1 MPAPHA
7 NAHPVHITAYFD
19 FMCPWSYLARAR
31 IKHAV
36 KRARIP
42 TKITWVPFELY
53 AHNQNHRVEKEKII
67 GHENVH
73 HVYAQLTPLAEKENI
88 LIFPPKYEAS
98 SKRALI
104 GFLYAQHEKKEE
116 QYMDEMFAHAF
127 EHTMDISSFA
137 VLRRIALKL
146 NFDVEKFLLFI
157 QDEKNH
163 AQVEEFTRVAKL
175 NGVRGVPTYLI
186 NHLPVTGALPV
197 EDFVHLLR
205 SAQHHI
211 TPAYLLPKEK
221 TKTRA
226 RKASPAR
233 IRTKPSRTQ
242 TKKTRSNVSSLRKKT
257 IPSRKKHS
265 KKR

>member
-1 MPAPHA
+1 M
-7 NAHPVHITAYFD
+7 HITAYFD
-19 FMCPWSYLARAR
+19 FMCPWSYLARVR
-31 IKHAV
+31 IKHAM
-36 KRARIP
+36 RNARVSV
-42 TKITWVPFELY
+42 KITWVPFELY
-53 AHNQNHRVEKEKII
+53 SHNEHHRVEKEKII
-67 GHENVH
+67 GHQNLH

-116 QYMDEMFAHAF
+116 QYLDEMFAHAF
-127 EHTMDISSFA
+127 EHTVDISSFS

-163 AQVEEFTRVAKL
+163 AHIEELTRVAKL

-186 NHLPVTGALPV
+186 NHLPVTGALPI
-197 EDFVHLLR
+197 EDLVHLLR
-205 SAQHHI
+205 SAQHQLM
-211 TPAYLLPKEK
+211 PAYILPREK
-221 TKTRA
+221 KKTLSQTKSHARTRS
-226 RKASPAR
+226 KPAR
-233 IRTKPSRTQ
+233 VKK
-242 TKKTRSNVSSLRKKT
+242 KKTRTKDLSLRKKT
-257 IPSRKKHS
+257 ALSRKKHS

>member
-1 MPAPHA
+1 MHA
-7 NAHPVHITAYFD
+7 KHVNAQPIHITAYFD

-31 IKHAV
+31 MKHAI
-36 KRARIP
+36 KRARVP
-42 TKITWVPFELY
+42 AKITWVPFELY
-53 AHNQNHRVEKEKII
+53 THNQNHRVEKEKII
-67 GHENVH
+67 GHQNLH

-104 GFLYAQHEKKEE
+104 GFLYAQREKKEE
-116 QYMDEMFAHAF
+116 AYMDELFAHAF

-146 NFDVEKFLLFI
+146 NFDVEKFLTFI
-157 QDEKNH
+157 HDEKNH
-163 AQVEEFTRVAKL
+163 THIEELTRVAKL

-197 EDFVHLLR
+197 EDLVHLLR
-205 SAQHHI
+205 SAHHHI
-211 TPAYLLPKEK
+211 TPAYLLPREK
-221 TKTRA
+221 
-226 RKASPAR
+226 
-233 IRTKPSRTQ
+233 
-242 TKKTRSNVSSLRKKT
+242 KKTRPRATPAKKTRTKSARGSVKKTRGKGHSARKKT
-257 IPSRKKHS
+257 ISPGKKHS